1 MINAGE
7 LDKQMKLQAPSIAR
21 AADGSETITWTT
33 LATIWAG
40 ITSSGGREFWQAKQ
54 TNSEVSHL
62 VLIRYRAK
70 ISPRYRLVYGSR
82 TFEILSV
89 VNPDEG
95 LTGLR
100 LMCKEVVA

>member
-1 MINAGE
+1 MISGGK
-7 LDKQMKLQAPSIAR
+7 LDKRMILQAPSIAR

-54 TNSEVSHL
+54 TNSEISHL
-62 VLIRYRAK
+62 IAVRYRAK
-70 ISPRYRLVYGSR
+70 ISPRYRLVYSGR
-82 TFEILSV
+82 TLEILSV

-95 LTGLR
+95 MTELH
-100 LMCKEVVA
+100 LMCKEVVT